1 VVERS
6 QNLAL
11 NLSKFTI
18 LRIFACDNQDV
29 KVPCELTVVQ
39 TKYFLQAAAKSVSKG
54 RSRLNFFC
62 NGESYAAVGGF
73 GLINHEQE
81 VG

>member
-29 KVPCELTVVQ
+29 KVPGKLTVVQ
-39 TKYFLQAAAKSVSKG
+39 TKYFLQAAAKRVSKG
-54 RSRLNFFC
+54 RSRLDFFS
-62 NGESYAAVGGF
+62 NGESYAAVGGLS
-73 GLINHEQE
+73 LINNEQE